1 MYTFEKDAVVPARD
15 PGRLYAKAH
24 NKKEALERIA
34 EYLRNERGYS
44 EKKIKKFI
52 AESFIENINR

>member
-15 PGRLYAKAH
+15 PGRLYAKARS
-24 NKKEALERIA
+24 KKEALERIA

-44 EKKIKKFI
+44 EKKIKKFV
-52 AESFIENINR
+52 AESFIEKINR

>member
-1 MYTFEKDAVVPARD
+1 MCSFERDAAVSARD

-24 NKKEALERIA
+24 SKKEALERLA

-52 AESFIENINR
+52 AESFIEKINR